1 MEDNIIQLAALLHD
15 VGKFWQ
21 GTGERGSHSELSSRF
36 INAYVP
42 EQWQEAAGLI
52 SLHHDPSKHKS
63 AEYKPLKTVVCA
75 DWLSLGERKELAE
88 EEERGRRR
96 ETPLMSIFS
105 EIDIGKGKPASK
117 LYYPIKKLELDKGVI
132 FPGLLEGREEDWLR
146 GDYEMLGEDFVE
158 EIDGIKEITDF
169 DAYFSTLYYL
179 LQKYTWCVPS
189 AVCKD
194 VSLFDHLKTTC
205 AIASC
210 LCNAEEKYLDTLNSK
225 RMKGGAEGLSE
236 EEEKVLNEDKKFLLI
251 GGDVSGVQKFI
262 YSITS
267 KGAVK
272 GLRGR
277 SFYLELL
284 SETIA
289 KYILRELGL
298 PITNLLFCG
307 GGHYY
312 LLAPRNVEQDLRRLR
327 GEIAKILLEIHR
339 GELYLVL
346 DWLPLSAADFQKDK
360 FGEAWRG
367 IGRSIARNKK
377 RKFAEISELHKEIF
391 GPIDKGGTIKT
402 CKICGSEVKEKEEEE
417 RVICNFCKSL
427 EGLAKEIGD
436 ANYWIEIW
444 KRDIKTSNK
453 EKGSWKDALSKFGVE
468 YEFAESMESDL
479 KTRDAERISVY
490 KLNDT
495 SFLDIIPEYKD
506 TKSSISFGFKF
517 MAKNTPWV
525 QKASK
530 EIKEFSDLANASEG
544 IKNWAVL
551 RADVDNLGRIFSEGL
566 GENRS
571 ISRVSNLSTMF
582 SLFFTG
588 WVEKICEEDEYNG
601 KVYAIY
607 SGGDDLFV
615 VGAWDKM
622 PELGK
627 KIYDDFRVFTCR
639 NPRITLSAGITIAP
653 SEKYPLYQA
662 ADLAG
667 KALDKSKYLKEE
679 NSTPEEKDG
688 ITFLDKPMKWDKF
701 AGEVTGLRDDLK
713 ELLAA
718 GVSRGFLQKLNA
730 VYAEYNRQR
739 SKHGKTSARYDDRY
753 GRWRWL
759 LAYVIKQTKVSRE
772 NKQLLKE
779 VERLILKRDN
789 LERDNIEY
797 SPVAVRWVEFLTR
810 KE

>member
-21 GTGERGSHSELSSRF
+21 GTGESGSHSELSSRF

-42 EQWQEAAGLI
+42 EQWQEAAGLV
-52 SLHHDPSKHKS
+52 SLHHDPS
-63 AEYKPLKTVVCA
+63 AYREEEDRALKTIVCA
-75 DWLSLGERKELAE
+75 DWLSSGERRGLAE
-88 EEERGRRR
+88 EEEKGKRK

-105 EIDIGKGKPASK
+105 EIDIGKGKPASE
-117 LYYPIKKLELDKGVI
+117 LYYPIKKMELDKEVI
-132 FPGLLEGREEDWLR
+132 FPNPLEKRGGDWLTE
-146 GDYEMLGEDFVE
+146 DYVSLWDDFVE
-158 EIDGIKEITDF
+158 EIGGIKKEITDF

-210 LCNAEEKYLDTLNSK
+210 LCNAEKKYLDTLNLK
-225 RMKGGAEGLSE
+225 RMNGGTKGLSK
-236 EEEKVLNEDKKFLLI
+236 EEEKGLNKDNHPFLLI

-277 SFYLELL
+277 SFYLELV
-284 SETIA
+284 SGSIA
-289 KYILRELGL
+289 KYILGELEL
-298 PITNLLFCG
+298 PITNLLYCG
-307 GGHYY
+307 GGHFY
-312 LLAPRNVEQDLRRLR
+312 LLAPRDVEPDLKRLR
-327 GEIAKILLEIHR
+327 EEIAEILLEIHNV
-339 GELYLVL
+339 ELYLVL

-367 IGRSIARNKK
+367 ISKNIARSKK
-377 RKFAEISELHKEIF
+377 RKFAEISKPHEKIF

-417 RVICNFCKSL
+417 REICNFCKSL
-427 EGLAKEIGD
+427 EGLAKEIGK

-444 KRDIKTSNK
+444 KKDVKIIDK
-453 EKGSWKDALSKFGVE
+453 EKGSWKEALSKFGVE
-468 YEFAESMESDL
+468 YEFVESMESDL
-479 KTRDAERISVY
+479 KTRDAGRISVY

-495 SFLDIIPEYKD
+495 NFSDIVPGLKNA
-506 TKSSISFGFKF
+506 KSPISFGFKF

-525 QKASK
+525 QKEK
-530 EIKEFSDLANASEG
+530 IKEFSDLANASEG

-551 RADVDNLGRIFSEGL
+551 RADVDNLGKIFSEGL
-566 GENRS
+566 GENRT

-588 WVEKICEEDEYNG
+588 WVEKICEEDEYKG

-627 KIYDDFRVFTCR
+627 RIYDDFRTFTCM
-639 NPRITLSAGITIAP
+639 NPSITLSTGITIAP
-653 SEKYPLYQA
+653 SEKYPLYQV

-667 KALDKSKYLKEE
+667 KALDKSKDLKEE

-713 ELLAA
+713 ELLGA

-730 VYAEYNRQR
+730 VYAEYSRQR

-772 NKQLLKE
+772 NEQLLKE

-789 LERDNIEY
+789 IEY
-797 SPVAVRWVEFLTR
+797 TPIAVRWVEFLTR

>member
-42 EQWQEAAGLI
+42 EQWQEAAGLV
-52 SLHHDPSKHKS
+52 SLHHDPS
-63 AEYKPLKTVVCA
+63 AYREEEYRALKTIVCA
-75 DWLSLGERKELAE
+75 DWLSSGERRGLAE
-88 EEERGRRR
+88 EEEKGKRK

-105 EIDIGKGKPASK
+105 EIDIGKGKPASE
-117 LYYPIKKLELDKGVI
+117 LYYPIKKMELDKEVI
-132 FPGLLEGREEDWLR
+132 FPNPLEKRGGDWLTE
-146 GDYEMLGEDFVE
+146 DYVSLWDDFVE
-158 EIDGIKEITDF
+158 EIGGIKKEITDF

-210 LCNAEEKYLDTLNSK
+210 LCNAEEKYLDTLNLK
-225 RMKGGAEGLSE
+225 RMNGGTKGLSK
-236 EEEKVLNEDKKFLLI
+236 EEEKGLNKDNHPFLLI

-284 SETIA
+284 SESIA
-289 KYILRELGL
+289 KYILGELGL

-307 GGHYY
+307 GGHFY
-312 LLAPRNVEQDLRRLR
+312 LLAPRNVERDLKRLR
-327 GEIAKILLEIHR
+327 EEIAKILLEIHR

-367 IGRSIARNKK
+367 ISKNIARSKK
-377 RKFAEISELHKEIF
+377 RKFAEISKPHEKIF

-417 RVICNFCKSL
+417 REICNFCKSL
-427 EGLAKEIGD
+427 EGLAKEIGK

-444 KRDIKTSNK
+444 KKDVKIIDK
-453 EKGSWKDALSKFGVE
+453 EKGSWKEALSKFGVE
-468 YEFAESMESDL
+468 YEFVESMESDL
-479 KTRDAERISVY
+479 KTRDAGRISVY

-495 SFLDIIPEYKD
+495 NFSDIVPGLKNA
-506 TKSSISFGFKF
+506 KSPISFGFKF

-525 QKASK
+525 QKEK
-530 EIKEFSDLANASEG
+530 IKEFSDLANASEG

-551 RADVDNLGRIFSEGL
+551 RADVDNLGKIFSEGL
-566 GENRS
+566 GENRT

-627 KIYDDFRVFTCR
+627 KIYDDFRTFTCM
-639 NPRITLSAGITIAP
+639 NPSITLSAGITIAP
-653 SEKYPLYQA
+653 SEKYPLYQV

-667 KALDKSKYLKEE
+667 KALDKSKDLKEE

-713 ELLAA
+713 KLLAA

-730 VYAEYNRQR
+730 IYAEYNKQR

-772 NKQLLKE
+772 NEQLLKE

-789 LERDNIEY
+789 IEY
-797 SPVAVRWVEFLTR
+797 TPIAVRWVEFLTR